1 MAIDPPGLAE
11 VSTLSLAMGMSLTPH
26 EVMLVRD
33 FIADA
38 LPELEIPQ
46 AFAQHEERLPMLDV
60 PRTDVRAP
68 RPGEDPFNVFIT
80 ICRAAGT
87 TSGPLA
93 GLRVGLKDH
102 ISVAGVPLTFGSR
115 QMAGYVPRFDAT
127 VVSRLL
133 QAGAV
138 ITGKLNMEPFSSG
151 AGTCGYREYGRVL
164 NPWDTTRSA
173 GGSSSGSAA
182 AVAARSV
189 DIAFGGDQGGSV
201 RLPAAWCGVVGF
213 KPSHGLLPHT
223 GAFGAEM
230 IHDHLGI
237 MGLGVQG
244 VARVADAVAGPD
256 GYDPRQLALPPP
268 PPLERDLWA
277 GVAGARVGILAEGFT
292 EHTEPDVGQAVLTAA
307 EVLRSCGAE
316 VGSATVPVHTK
327 AMSIA
332 APLLYGSLGVW
343 FDTAFAGLPQGGYVP
358 TDLIEAVLHARSQ
371 DAPSLPIYVAAEAI
385 LGRYMLHQSAG
396 LSAARS
402 ANLRRYVTDCYQRA
416 FESFDLLVMPTV
428 PIKAPRYE
436 ESEQPAENA
445 ALPLS
450 GGSLGSSLN
459 ALTVNMW
466 PFNFTGYP
474 AMSIP
479 CAVSD
484 GLPIGMQIVGRRNE
498 DDLVL
503 RAGYAFE
510 RDVAWDVLTTPVSLA
525 AEPGHAL
532 LRDSA
537 AVSQPSDGRE

>member
-1 MAIDPPGLAE
+1 MRVPGVRAGAQSLGHHP
-11 VSTLSLAMGMSLTPH
+11 LSGRIVVWISCRRRREKRRYRVRRRPGRIGTASSR
-26 EVMLVRD
+26 LVR
-33 FIADA
+33 
-38 LPELEIPQ
+38 
-46 AFAQHEERLPMLDV
+46 R
-60 PRTDVRAP
+60 
-68 RPGEDPFNVFIT
+68 
-80 ICRAAGT
+80 CR
-87 TSGPLA
+87 
-93 GLRVGLKDH
+93 
-102 ISVAGVPLTFGSR
+102 
-115 QMAGYVPRFDAT
+115 
-127 VVSRLL
+127 L
-133 QAGAV
+133 QA
-138 ITGKLNMEPFSSG
+138 EP
-151 AGTCGYREYGRVL
+151 
-164 NPWDTTRSA
+164 W
-173 GGSSSGSAA
+173 
-182 AVAARSV
+182 
-189 DIAFGGDQGGSV
+189 
-201 RLPAAWCGVVGF
+201 PAT
-213 KPSHGLLPHT
+213 HT

-484 GLPIGMQIVGRRNE
+484 GLPIGMQIVRRRNQ

-503 RAGYAFE
+503 RAGVRLRAGCCLGCAHHPRLAGCRTWPRPAAGLGCREPAFRRPRVEVLGAVDIAHE
-510 RDVAWDVLTTPVSLA
+510 RNELRQAERGVRTRPAPGCTGRLAPVRAWWTGRGWDLFRHGCWPRLCGHLA
-525 AEPGHAL
+525 GWRAN
-532 LRDSA
+532 
-537 AVSQPSDGRE
+537 